1 MADHED
7 IKRGS
12 KSDFSFLKE
21 RIFEAAVNPFKVVYI
36 IIRVKDFVYL
46 VVDYKHYEDT
56 FQYNSLSQCSKHPFK
71 VQTK

>member
-1 MADHED
+1 M
-7 IKRGS
+7 I
-12 KSDFSFLKE
+12 FSFLKE

-46 VVDYKHYEDT
+46 VVDYNYQDT